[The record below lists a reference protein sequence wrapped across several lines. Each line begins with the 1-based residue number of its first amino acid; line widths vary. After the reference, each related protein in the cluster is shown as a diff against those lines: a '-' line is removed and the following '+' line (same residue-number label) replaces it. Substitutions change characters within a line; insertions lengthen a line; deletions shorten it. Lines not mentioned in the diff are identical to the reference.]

1 MITVASGES
10 NNFDL
15 EALLDLHGVT
25 AEVGGGFW
33 VSMKARKVPP
43 DEGRPHGIQYALT
56 LHRPGSDRIMGY
68 DNAHALDIGSG
79 PSRQSRRNAL
89 AYDHRHYR
97 RTITA
102 YDFVSPVRLLEDFW
116 ADVERLLTE
125 ESVK

>member
-1 MITVASGES
+1 VITGVSDES
-10 NNFDL
+10 DNYDL
-15 EALLDLHGVT
+15 ETLLDLHGIT

-68 DNAHALDIGSG
+68 DNAHAPDIGSG
-79 PSRQSRRNAL
+79 PSRPSRRNAL

-97 RTITA
+97 GTITT
-102 YDFVSPVRLLEDFW
+102 YNFVSPVRLLEDFW
-116 ADVERLLTE
+116 ADVERLLKE
-125 ESVK
+125 EGEK